1 MAKAKKVSKRKSAK
15 KKVVQKTKKLQKK
28 PKQAAHHHHDV
39 RSSIYMQVHVDR
51 PRKGIKKIPGRPSG
65 PKRSKF
71 CKMIKEKKGIIFE
84 NEHIVVALG
93 RQHHK
98 GHLVILTRVHE
109 ENLLRLHYKTLDS
122 FINDT
127 VHIMKALDTVLK
139 PALFNLEYLDNWDAH
154 VHWNVYPRF
163 VNDPDYGQ
171 PPEIPKKGEKFKDR
185 SMSKKEIDAFKKKIK
200 ELVKKN
206 LIW

>member
-1 MAKAKKVSKRKSAK
+1 MAKAKKKSAK

-51 PRKGIKKIPGRPSG
+51 PRKGMAKIPGRTSG
-65 PKRSKF
+65 PKSCKF

-139 PALFNLEYLDNWDAH
+139 PTLFNLEYLDNWDAH